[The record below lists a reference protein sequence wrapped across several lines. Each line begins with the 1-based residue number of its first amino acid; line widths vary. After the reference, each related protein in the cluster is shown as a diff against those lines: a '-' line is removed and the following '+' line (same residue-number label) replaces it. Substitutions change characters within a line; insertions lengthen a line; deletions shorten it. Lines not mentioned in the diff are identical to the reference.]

1 MISKKKFG
9 TTVTAFGVAAG
20 MLLSSAAPAHAEET
34 AKTVQETQKEQAD
47 APSTQSETENE
58 NAEKTIALAE
68 ETEKPGE
75 ETAASSDETAA
86 STEDPETPDP
96 AEDPTPSET
105 PEDPTP
111 SETPEPTPSETPT
124 PTPSETPEPSVT
136 PEPSE
141 TPTPTPSETPAPTET
156 PVPTE
161 TPTPTPTE
169 TPKSDETQADDW
181 IQTIDYGKY
190 ISAMKKDLRAGF
202 AQIDKTYAYAKVDTK
217 LNVRESGS
225 TSARI
230 VGTLPAKAL
239 CFVIADADQEWV
251 YIESGDVRGFVRT
264 DYLQQGKESL
274 EYVTSTGED
283 QMKLADQ
290 IIDPSENE
298 AFNYKKETVYEVKTS
313 TGNGIITFAKQFVGR
328 PYVWGGNSLTDGI
341 DCSHFVWQILTRC
354 GAYDGEYTTSDGWRS
369 LGTEVTSLD
378 EARTGDVIC
387 YNGHVALYDG
397 EGKIVE
403 ALNENAGITCN
414 RPVDCDTILTI
425 RRFAADDEIGG
436 TNAEKIWNYFLMHGF
451 TKEGAAGIMGNIA
464 NEASTDLN
472 PTLIEY
478 GSTSR
483 TSLSGEQYTNQ
494 FVGRPYVWGGNSL
507 TDGIDCSHF
516 VWQIL
521 TRCGAYDGEYT
532 TSDGWRSLG
541 TEVTSLDEA
550 RTGDVICYNGHVALY
565 DGEGK
570 IVEALN
576 ENAGITCNRPVDC
589 DTILTIRRFA
599 ADDEIGGTNAEKIW
613 NYFLM
618 HGFTKEG
625 AAGIMGNIAN
635 EASTDLNPTLIEYG
649 STSRTS
655 LSGEQYTNLVDAGI
669 ISRDEVIRSARFGL
683 YSGGRYG
690 YGLCGFTDPTIK
702 EYLCRYTIDLGKSL
716 GSLSGQL
723 DSLLAYL
730 NDYNP
735 NLLDRL
741 KNAEDVDT
749 AATSFMREYE
759 KCANQG
765 TQQKLRTTA
774 AEQIYNV
781 MESYDSPVDV
791 E

>member
-1 MISKKKFG
+1 MISFLVYLQKKRPDFTGTIRFCDFIRTASKAENGRQKSTNSREESKTYMISKKKFG

-20 MLLSSAAPAHAEET
+20 MLLGSAAPAHAEET
-34 AKTVQETQKEQAD
+34 AKTVQETQKDQAD
-47 APSTQSETENE
+47 APAMQSETENGNTE
-58 NAEKTIALAE
+58 EAVVTAVETQETETPAE
-68 ETEKPGE
+68 EP
-75 ETAASSDETAA
+75 SVPSQDENAA
-86 STEDPETPDP
+86 STEEPEVPETPEP
-96 AEDPTPSET
+96 TEDPTPTET
-105 PEDPTP
+105 PEDPNPGEMPEPSP
-111 SETPEPTPSETPT
+111 SETPEPTPG
-124 PTPSETPEPSVT
+124 ETPEPSVT
-136 PEPSE
+136 PSPSE
-141 TPTPTPSETPAPTET
+141 TPTPAPSETPEPTET

-161 TPTPTPTE
+161 TPAPAPTE
-169 TPKSDETQADDW
+169 TPKNDETQADDW

-190 ISAMKKDLRAGF
+190 ISSMKKDLRAGF
-202 AQIDKTYAYAKVDTK
+202 AQVDKAYAYAKVDTR

-264 DYLQQGKESL
+264 DYLQQGKEAL
-274 EYVTSTGED
+274 EYVTGTGED

-290 IIDPSENE
+290 VIDPSENE
-298 AFNYKKETVYEVKTS
+298 AFPYKKETVYEVKTS

-354 GAYDGEYTTSDGWRS
+354 GAYDGEYTTSGGWRS
-369 LGTEVTSLD
+369 LGTEVASLD
-378 EARTGDVIC
+378 EARAGDVIC

-403 ALNENAGITCN
+403 ALNENAGITCD

-425 RRFAADDEIGG
+425 RRFAADDEIGE

-472 PTLIEY
+472 PTL
-478 GSTSR
+478 
-483 TSLSGEQYTNQ
+483 L
-494 FVGRPYVWGGNSL
+494 
-507 TDGIDCSHF
+507 
-516 VWQIL
+516 
-521 TRCGAYDGEYT
+521 
-532 TSDGWRSLG
+532 
-541 TEVTSLDEA
+541 
-550 RTGDVICYNGHVALY
+550 
-565 DGEGK
+565 
-570 IVEALN
+570 
-576 ENAGITCNRPVDC
+576 
-589 DTILTIRRFA
+589 
-599 ADDEIGGTNAEKIW
+599 
-613 NYFLM
+613 
-618 HGFTKEG
+618 
-625 AAGIMGNIAN
+625 
-635 EASTDLNPTLIEYG
+635 EYG

-669 ISRDEVIRSARFGL
+669 ISRDEVIRSSRFGL

-723 DSLLAYL
+723 DSLMAYL
-730 NDYNP
+730 SDYNP

-749 AATSFMREYE
+749 AATAFMREYE
-759 KCANQG
+759 KCANQS

>member
-1 MISKKKFG
+1 MISFLVYLQKKRPDFTGTIHFRDFIRTASKAENGRQKSTNSREESKTYMISKKKFG

-20 MLLSSAAPAHAEET
+20 MLLGSAAPAHAEET
-34 AKTVQETQKEQAD
+34 AKTVQETQKDQAD
-47 APSTQSETENE
+47 APAMQSETENGNTE
-58 NAEKTIALAE
+58 EAVVPAVETQETETPAE
-68 ETEKPGE
+68 EP
-75 ETAASSDETAA
+75 SVPSQDENAA
-86 STEDPETPDP
+86 STEEPEVPETPEP
-96 AEDPTPSET
+96 TEDPNPTET
-105 PEDPTP
+105 PEDPNPGEMPEPSP
-111 SETPEPTPSETPT
+111 SETPEPTPG
-124 PTPSETPEPSVT
+124 ETPEPSVT
-136 PEPSE
+136 PSPSE
-141 TPTPTPSETPAPTET
+141 TPTPAPSETPEPTET

-161 TPTPTPTE
+161 TPAPAPTE
-169 TPKSDETQADDW
+169 TPKNDETQADDW

-190 ISAMKKDLRAGF
+190 ISSMKKDLRAGF
-202 AQIDKTYAYAKVDTK
+202 AQVDKAYAYAKVDTR

-264 DYLQQGKESL
+264 DYLQQGKEAL
-274 EYVTSTGED
+274 EYVTGTGED

-290 IIDPSENE
+290 VIDPSENE
-298 AFNYKKETVYEVKTS
+298 AFPYKKETVYEVKTS

-354 GAYDGEYTTSDGWRS
+354 GAYDGEYTTSGGWRS
-369 LGTEVTSLD
+369 LGTEVASLD
-378 EARTGDVIC
+378 EARAGDVIC

-403 ALNENAGITCN
+403 ALNENAGITCD

-425 RRFAADDEIGG
+425 RRFAADDEIGE

-472 PTLIEY
+472 PTL
-478 GSTSR
+478 
-483 TSLSGEQYTNQ
+483 L
-494 FVGRPYVWGGNSL
+494 
-507 TDGIDCSHF
+507 
-516 VWQIL
+516 
-521 TRCGAYDGEYT
+521 
-532 TSDGWRSLG
+532 
-541 TEVTSLDEA
+541 
-550 RTGDVICYNGHVALY
+550 
-565 DGEGK
+565 
-570 IVEALN
+570 
-576 ENAGITCNRPVDC
+576 
-589 DTILTIRRFA
+589 
-599 ADDEIGGTNAEKIW
+599 
-613 NYFLM
+613 
-618 HGFTKEG
+618 
-625 AAGIMGNIAN
+625 
-635 EASTDLNPTLIEYG
+635 EYG

-669 ISRDEVIRSARFGL
+669 ISRDEVIRSSRFGL

-723 DSLLAYL
+723 DSLMAYL
-730 NDYNP
+730 SDYNP

-749 AATSFMREYE
+749 AATAFMREYE
-759 KCANQG
+759 KCANQS

-781 MESYDSPVDV
+781 MESYDSPVDI

>member
-1 MISKKKFG
+1 MKTNDIIFGLSSKKEARLYRNDTFCDFIRTASKAENGRQKSTNSREESKTYMISKKKFG

-20 MLLSSAAPAHAEET
+20 MLLGSAAPAHAEET
-34 AKTVQETQKEQAD
+34 AKTVQETQKDQAD
-47 APSTQSETENE
+47 APATQSETENGNTE
-58 NAEKTIALAE
+58 EAVVTAVETQETETPAE
-68 ETEKPGE
+68 EP
-75 ETAASSDETAA
+75 SVPSQDENAA
-86 STEDPETPDP
+86 STEEPEVPETPEP
-96 AEDPTPSET
+96 TEDPNPTET
-105 PEDPTP
+105 PEDPNPGEMPEPSP
-111 SETPEPTPSETPT
+111 SETPEPTPGETL
-124 PTPSETPEPSVT
+124 EPSVT
-136 PEPSE
+136 PSPSE
-141 TPTPTPSETPAPTET
+141 TPTPAPSETPEPTET

-161 TPTPTPTE
+161 TPAPAPTE
-169 TPKSDETQADDW
+169 TPKNDETQADDW

-190 ISAMKKDLRAGF
+190 ISSTKKDLRAGF
-202 AQIDKTYAYAKVDTK
+202 AQVDKAYAYAKVDTR

-251 YIESGDVRGFVRT
+251 YIESGDVRGFVCT
-264 DYLQQGKESL
+264 DYLQQGKEAL
-274 EYVTSTGED
+274 EYVTGTGED

-290 IIDPSENE
+290 VIDPSENE
-298 AFNYKKETVYEVKTS
+298 AFPYKKETVYEVKTS

-354 GAYDGEYTTSDGWRS
+354 GAYDGEYTTSGGWRS
-369 LGTEVTSLD
+369 LGTEVASLD
-378 EARTGDVIC
+378 EARAGDVIC

-403 ALNENAGITCN
+403 ALNENAGITCD

-472 PTLIEY
+472 PTL
-478 GSTSR
+478 
-483 TSLSGEQYTNQ
+483 L
-494 FVGRPYVWGGNSL
+494 
-507 TDGIDCSHF
+507 
-516 VWQIL
+516 
-521 TRCGAYDGEYT
+521 
-532 TSDGWRSLG
+532 
-541 TEVTSLDEA
+541 
-550 RTGDVICYNGHVALY
+550 
-565 DGEGK
+565 
-570 IVEALN
+570 
-576 ENAGITCNRPVDC
+576 
-589 DTILTIRRFA
+589 
-599 ADDEIGGTNAEKIW
+599 
-613 NYFLM
+613 
-618 HGFTKEG
+618 
-625 AAGIMGNIAN
+625 
-635 EASTDLNPTLIEYG
+635 EYG

-669 ISRDEVIRSARFGL
+669 ISRDEVIRSSRFGL

-723 DSLLAYL
+723 DSLMAYL
-730 NDYNP
+730 SDYNP

-749 AATSFMREYE
+749 AATAFMREYE
-759 KCANQG
+759 KCANQS

>member
-1 MISKKKFG
+1 MISFLVYLQKKRPDFTGTIRFCDFIRTASKAENGRQKSTNSREESKTYMISKKKFG

-20 MLLSSAAPAHAEET
+20 MLLGSAAPAHAEET
-34 AKTVQETQKEQAD
+34 AKTVQETQKDQAD
-47 APSTQSETENE
+47 APATQSETENGNTE
-58 NAEKTIALAE
+58 EAVVPAVETQETETPAE
-68 ETEKPGE
+68 EP
-75 ETAASSDETAA
+75 SVPSQDENAA
-86 STEDPETPDP
+86 STEEPEVPETPEP
-96 AEDPTPSET
+96 AEDPTPTET
-105 PEDPTP
+105 PEDPNPGETPEPSP
-111 SETPEPTPSETPT
+111 SETPEPTP
-124 PTPSETPEPSVT
+124 EPSVT
-136 PEPSE
+136 PSPSE
-141 TPTPTPSETPAPTET
+141 TPTPAPSETPEPTET

-161 TPTPTPTE
+161 TPAPAPTE
-169 TPKSDETQADDW
+169 TPKNDETQADDW

-190 ISAMKKDLRAGF
+190 ISSMKKDLRAGF
-202 AQIDKTYAYAKVDTK
+202 AQVDKAYAYAKVDTR

-264 DYLQQGKESL
+264 DYLQQGKEAL
-274 EYVTSTGED
+274 EYVTGTGED

-290 IIDPSENE
+290 VIDPSENE
-298 AFNYKKETVYEVKTS
+298 AFPYKKETVYEVKTS

-354 GAYDGEYTTSDGWRS
+354 GAYDGEYTTSGGWCS
-369 LGTEVTSLD
+369 LGTEVASLD
-378 EARTGDVIC
+378 EARAGDVIC

-403 ALNENAGITCN
+403 ALNENAGITCD

-472 PTLIEY
+472 PTL
-478 GSTSR
+478 
-483 TSLSGEQYTNQ
+483 L
-494 FVGRPYVWGGNSL
+494 
-507 TDGIDCSHF
+507 
-516 VWQIL
+516 
-521 TRCGAYDGEYT
+521 
-532 TSDGWRSLG
+532 
-541 TEVTSLDEA
+541 
-550 RTGDVICYNGHVALY
+550 
-565 DGEGK
+565 
-570 IVEALN
+570 
-576 ENAGITCNRPVDC
+576 
-589 DTILTIRRFA
+589 
-599 ADDEIGGTNAEKIW
+599 
-613 NYFLM
+613 
-618 HGFTKEG
+618 
-625 AAGIMGNIAN
+625 
-635 EASTDLNPTLIEYG
+635 EYG

-669 ISRDEVIRSARFGL
+669 ISRDEVIRSSRFGL

-723 DSLLAYL
+723 DSLMAYL
-730 NDYNP
+730 SDYNP

-749 AATSFMREYE
+749 AATAFMREYE
-759 KCANQG
+759 KCANQS

-781 MESYDSPVDV
+781 MELYDSPVDV

>member
-1 MISKKKFG
+1 MISFLVYLQKKRPDFTGTIHFRDFIRTASKAENGRQKSTNSREESKTYMISKKKFG

-20 MLLSSAAPAHAEET
+20 MLLGSAAPAHAEET
-34 AKTVQETQKEQAD
+34 AKTVQETQKDQAD
-47 APSTQSETENE
+47 APATQSETENGNTE
-58 NAEKTIALAE
+58 EAVVPAVETQETETPAE
-68 ETEKPGE
+68 EP
-75 ETAASSDETAA
+75 SVPSQDENAA
-86 STEDPETPDP
+86 STEEPKVPETPEP
-96 AEDPTPSET
+96 TEDPTPTET
-105 PEDPTP
+105 PEDPNPGEMPEPSP
-111 SETPEPTPSETPT
+111 SEPPEPTPG
-124 PTPSETPEPSVT
+124 ETPEPSVT
-136 PEPSE
+136 PSPSE
-141 TPTPTPSETPAPTET
+141 TPTPAPSETPEPTET

-161 TPTPTPTE
+161 TPAPAPTE
-169 TPKSDETQADDW
+169 TPKNDETQADDW

-190 ISAMKKDLRAGF
+190 ISSMKKDLRAGF
-202 AQIDKTYAYAKVDTK
+202 AQVDKAYAYAKVDTR

-264 DYLQQGKESL
+264 DYLQQGKEAL
-274 EYVTSTGED
+274 EYVTGTGED

-290 IIDPSENE
+290 VIDPSENE
-298 AFNYKKETVYEVKTS
+298 AFPYKKETVYEVKTS

-354 GAYDGEYTTSDGWRS
+354 GAYDGEYTTSGGWRS
-369 LGTEVTSLD
+369 LGTEVASLD
-378 EARTGDVIC
+378 EARAGDVIC

-403 ALNENAGITCN
+403 ALNENAGITCD

-425 RRFAADDEIGG
+425 RRFAADDEIGE

-472 PTLIEY
+472 PTL
-478 GSTSR
+478 
-483 TSLSGEQYTNQ
+483 L
-494 FVGRPYVWGGNSL
+494 
-507 TDGIDCSHF
+507 
-516 VWQIL
+516 
-521 TRCGAYDGEYT
+521 
-532 TSDGWRSLG
+532 
-541 TEVTSLDEA
+541 
-550 RTGDVICYNGHVALY
+550 
-565 DGEGK
+565 
-570 IVEALN
+570 
-576 ENAGITCNRPVDC
+576 
-589 DTILTIRRFA
+589 
-599 ADDEIGGTNAEKIW
+599 
-613 NYFLM
+613 
-618 HGFTKEG
+618 
-625 AAGIMGNIAN
+625 
-635 EASTDLNPTLIEYG
+635 EYG

-669 ISRDEVIRSARFGL
+669 ISRDEVIRSSRFGL

-723 DSLLAYL
+723 DSLMAYL
-730 NDYNP
+730 SDYNP

-749 AATSFMREYE
+749 AATAFMREYE
-759 KCANQG
+759 KCANQS

>member
-1 MISKKKFG
+1 MISFLVYLQKKRPDFTGTIHFCDFIRTASKAENGRQKSTNSREESKTYMISKKKFG

-20 MLLSSAAPAHAEET
+20 MLLGSAAPAHAEET
-34 AKTVQETQKEQAD
+34 AKTVQETQKDQAA
-47 APSTQSETENE
+47 APATQSETENGNTE
-58 NAEKTIALAE
+58 EAVVTAVETQETETPAE
-68 ETEKPGE
+68 EP
-75 ETAASSDETAA
+75 SVPSQDENAA
-86 STEDPETPDP
+86 STEEPEVPETPEP
-96 AEDPTPSET
+96 TEDPTPTEP
-105 PEDPTP
+105 PEDPNPGEMPEPSP
-111 SETPEPTPSETPT
+111 SETPEPTPG
-124 PTPSETPEPSVT
+124 ETPEPSVT
-136 PEPSE
+136 PSPSE
-141 TPTPTPSETPAPTET
+141 TPTPAPSETPEPTET

-161 TPTPTPTE
+161 TPAPAPTE
-169 TPKSDETQADDW
+169 TPKNDETQADDW

-190 ISAMKKDLRAGF
+190 ISSMKKDLRAGF
-202 AQIDKTYAYAKVDTK
+202 AQVDKAYAYAKVDTR

-264 DYLQQGKESL
+264 DYLQQGKEAL
-274 EYVTSTGED
+274 EYVTGTGED

-290 IIDPSENE
+290 VIDPSENE
-298 AFNYKKETVYEVKTS
+298 AFPYKKETVYEVKTS

-354 GAYDGEYTTSDGWRS
+354 GAYDGEYTTSGGWRS
-369 LGTEVTSLD
+369 LGTEVASLD
-378 EARTGDVIC
+378 EARAGDVIC

-403 ALNENAGITCN
+403 ALNENAGITCD

-472 PTLIEY
+472 PTL
-478 GSTSR
+478 
-483 TSLSGEQYTNQ
+483 L
-494 FVGRPYVWGGNSL
+494 
-507 TDGIDCSHF
+507 
-516 VWQIL
+516 
-521 TRCGAYDGEYT
+521 
-532 TSDGWRSLG
+532 
-541 TEVTSLDEA
+541 
-550 RTGDVICYNGHVALY
+550 
-565 DGEGK
+565 
-570 IVEALN
+570 
-576 ENAGITCNRPVDC
+576 
-589 DTILTIRRFA
+589 
-599 ADDEIGGTNAEKIW
+599 
-613 NYFLM
+613 
-618 HGFTKEG
+618 
-625 AAGIMGNIAN
+625 
-635 EASTDLNPTLIEYG
+635 EYG

-669 ISRDEVIRSARFGL
+669 ISRDEVIRSSRFGL

-723 DSLLAYL
+723 DSLMAYL
-730 NDYNP
+730 SDYNP

-749 AATSFMREYE
+749 AATAFMREYE
-759 KCANQG
+759 KCANQS

>member
-1 MISKKKFG
+1 MISFLVYLQKKRPDFTGTIHFCDFIRTASKAENGRQKTTNSREESKTYMISKKKFG

-20 MLLSSAAPAHAEET
+20 MLLGSAAPAHAEET
-34 AKTVQETQKEQAD
+34 AKTVQETQKDQAD
-47 APSTQSETENE
+47 APATQSETENGNTE
-58 NAEKTIALAE
+58 EAVVPAVETQETETPAE
-68 ETEKPGE
+68 EP
-75 ETAASSDETAA
+75 SVPSQDENAA
-86 STEDPETPDP
+86 STEEPEVPETPEP
-96 AEDPTPSET
+96 TEDPTPTET
-105 PEDPTP
+105 PEDPNPGEMPEPSP
-111 SETPEPTPSETPT
+111 SETPEPTPG
-124 PTPSETPEPSVT
+124 ETPEPSVT
-136 PEPSE
+136 PSPSE
-141 TPTPTPSETPAPTET
+141 TPTPAPSETPEPTET

-161 TPTPTPTE
+161 TPAPAPTE
-169 TPKSDETQADDW
+169 TPKNDETQADDW

-190 ISAMKKDLRAGF
+190 ISSMKKDLRAGF
-202 AQIDKTYAYAKVDTK
+202 AQVDKAYAYAKVDTR

-264 DYLQQGKESL
+264 DYLQQGKEAL
-274 EYVTSTGED
+274 EYVTGTGED

-290 IIDPSENE
+290 VIDPSENE
-298 AFNYKKETVYEVKTS
+298 AFPYKKETVYEVKTS

-354 GAYDGEYTTSDGWRS
+354 GAYDGEYTTSGGWRS
-369 LGTEVTSLD
+369 LGTEVASLD
-378 EARTGDVIC
+378 EARAGDVIC

-403 ALNENAGITCN
+403 ALNENAGITCD

-425 RRFAADDEIGG
+425 RRFAADDEIGE

-472 PTLIEY
+472 PTL
-478 GSTSR
+478 
-483 TSLSGEQYTNQ
+483 L
-494 FVGRPYVWGGNSL
+494 
-507 TDGIDCSHF
+507 
-516 VWQIL
+516 
-521 TRCGAYDGEYT
+521 
-532 TSDGWRSLG
+532 
-541 TEVTSLDEA
+541 
-550 RTGDVICYNGHVALY
+550 
-565 DGEGK
+565 
-570 IVEALN
+570 
-576 ENAGITCNRPVDC
+576 
-589 DTILTIRRFA
+589 
-599 ADDEIGGTNAEKIW
+599 
-613 NYFLM
+613 
-618 HGFTKEG
+618 
-625 AAGIMGNIAN
+625 
-635 EASTDLNPTLIEYG
+635 EYG

-669 ISRDEVIRSARFGL
+669 ISRDEVIRSSRFGL

-723 DSLLAYL
+723 DSLMAYL
-730 NDYNP
+730 SDYNP

-749 AATSFMREYE
+749 AATAFMREYE
-759 KCANQG
+759 KCANQS

>member
-1 MISKKKFG
+1 MISFLVYLQKKRPDFTGTIHFCDFIRTASKAENGRQKSTNSREESKTYMISKKKFG

-20 MLLSSAAPAHAEET
+20 MLLGSAAPAHAEET
-34 AKTVQETQKEQAD
+34 AKTVQETQKDQAA
-47 APSTQSETENE
+47 APATQSETENGNTE
-58 NAEKTIALAE
+58 EAVVPAVETQETETPAE
-68 ETEKPGE
+68 EP
-75 ETAASSDETAA
+75 SVPSQDENAA
-86 STEDPETPDP
+86 STEEPKVPETPEP
-96 AEDPTPSET
+96 TEDPTPTET
-105 PEDPTP
+105 PEDPNPGEMPEPSP
-111 SETPEPTPSETPT
+111 SETPEPTPG
-124 PTPSETPEPSVT
+124 ETPEPSVT
-136 PEPSE
+136 PSPSE
-141 TPTPTPSETPAPTET
+141 TPTPAPSEIPEPTET

-161 TPTPTPTE
+161 TPAPAPTE
-169 TPKSDETQADDW
+169 TPKNDETQADDW

-190 ISAMKKDLRAGF
+190 ISSMKKDLRAGF
-202 AQIDKTYAYAKVDTK
+202 AQVDKAYAYAKVDTR

-264 DYLQQGKESL
+264 DYLQQGQEAL
-274 EYVTSTGED
+274 EYVTGTGED

-290 IIDPSENE
+290 VIDPSENE
-298 AFNYKKETVYEVKTS
+298 AFPYKKETVYEVKTS

-354 GAYDGEYTTSDGWRS
+354 GAYDGEYTTSGGWRS
-369 LGTEVTSLD
+369 LGTEVASLD
-378 EARTGDVIC
+378 EARAGDVIC

-403 ALNENAGITCN
+403 ALNENAGITCD

-472 PTLIEY
+472 PTL
-478 GSTSR
+478 
-483 TSLSGEQYTNQ
+483 L
-494 FVGRPYVWGGNSL
+494 
-507 TDGIDCSHF
+507 
-516 VWQIL
+516 
-521 TRCGAYDGEYT
+521 
-532 TSDGWRSLG
+532 
-541 TEVTSLDEA
+541 
-550 RTGDVICYNGHVALY
+550 
-565 DGEGK
+565 
-570 IVEALN
+570 
-576 ENAGITCNRPVDC
+576 
-589 DTILTIRRFA
+589 
-599 ADDEIGGTNAEKIW
+599 
-613 NYFLM
+613 
-618 HGFTKEG
+618 
-625 AAGIMGNIAN
+625 
-635 EASTDLNPTLIEYG
+635 EYG

-669 ISRDEVIRSARFGL
+669 ISRDEVIRSSRFGL

-723 DSLLAYL
+723 DSLMAYL
-730 NDYNP
+730 SDYNP

-749 AATSFMREYE
+749 AATAFMREYE
-759 KCANQG
+759 KCANQS

-781 MESYDSPVDV
+781 MELYDSPVDV

>member
-1 MISKKKFG
+1 MISFLVYLQKKRPDFTGTIHFCDFIRTASKAENGRQKSTNSREESKTYMISKKKFG

-20 MLLSSAAPAHAEET
+20 MLLGSAAPAHAEET
-34 AKTVQETQKEQAD
+34 AKTVQETQKDQAD
-47 APSTQSETENE
+47 APATQSETENGNTE
-58 NAEKTIALAE
+58 EVVVPAVETQETETPAE
-68 ETEKPGE
+68 EP
-75 ETAASSDETAA
+75 SVPSQDENAA
-86 STEDPETPDP
+86 STEEPEVPETPEP
-96 AEDPTPSET
+96 TEDPTPTET
-105 PEDPTP
+105 PEDPNPGEMPEPSP
-111 SETPEPTPSETPT
+111 SETPEPTPG
-124 PTPSETPEPSVT
+124 ETPEPSVT
-136 PEPSE
+136 PSPSE
-141 TPTPTPSETPAPTET
+141 TPTPAPSETPEPTET

-161 TPTPTPTE
+161 TPAPAPIE
-169 TPKSDETQADDW
+169 TPKNDETQADDW

-190 ISAMKKDLRAGF
+190 ISSMKKDLRAGF
-202 AQIDKTYAYAKVDTK
+202 AQVDKAYAYAKVDTR

-264 DYLQQGKESL
+264 DYLQQGKEAL
-274 EYVTSTGED
+274 EYVTGTGED

-290 IIDPSENE
+290 VIDPSENE
-298 AFNYKKETVYEVKTS
+298 AFPYKKETVYEVKTS

-354 GAYDGEYTTSDGWRS
+354 GAYDGEYTTSGGWRS
-369 LGTEVTSLD
+369 LGTEVASLD
-378 EARTGDVIC
+378 AARAGDVIC

-403 ALNENAGITCN
+403 ALNENAGITCD

-472 PTLIEY
+472 PTL
-478 GSTSR
+478 
-483 TSLSGEQYTNQ
+483 L
-494 FVGRPYVWGGNSL
+494 
-507 TDGIDCSHF
+507 
-516 VWQIL
+516 
-521 TRCGAYDGEYT
+521 
-532 TSDGWRSLG
+532 
-541 TEVTSLDEA
+541 
-550 RTGDVICYNGHVALY
+550 
-565 DGEGK
+565 
-570 IVEALN
+570 
-576 ENAGITCNRPVDC
+576 
-589 DTILTIRRFA
+589 
-599 ADDEIGGTNAEKIW
+599 
-613 NYFLM
+613 
-618 HGFTKEG
+618 
-625 AAGIMGNIAN
+625 
-635 EASTDLNPTLIEYG
+635 EYG

-669 ISRDEVIRSARFGL
+669 ISRDEVIRSSRFGL

-723 DSLLAYL
+723 DSLMAYL
-730 NDYNP
+730 SDYNP

-749 AATSFMREYE
+749 AATAFMREYE
-759 KCANQG
+759 KCANQS

>member
-9 TTVTAFGVAAG
+9 TTVTVFGVAAG
-20 MLLSSAAPAHAEET
+20 MLLGSAAPAHAEET
-34 AKTVQETQKEQAD
+34 AKTVQETQKDQAD
-47 APSTQSETENE
+47 APATQSEAENGNTEE
-58 NAEKTIALAE
+58 AVVPAVEEQETETPAE
-68 ETEKPGE
+68 EP
-75 ETAASSDETAA
+75 SVPSQDENAA
-86 STEDPETPDP
+86 STEEPEVPETPEP
-96 AEDPTPSET
+96 TEDPTPTET
-105 PEDPTP
+105 PEDPNPGEMPEPSP
-111 SETPEPTPSETPT
+111 SETPEPTPG
-124 PTPSETPEPSVT
+124 ETPEPSVT
-136 PEPSE
+136 PSPSE
-141 TPTPTPSETPAPTET
+141 TPTPAPSETPEPTET

-161 TPTPTPTE
+161 TPAPAPTE
-169 TPKSDETQADDW
+169 TPKNDETQADDW

-190 ISAMKKDLRAGF
+190 ISSMKKDLRAGF
-202 AQIDKTYAYAKVDTK
+202 AQVDKAYAYAKVDTR

-264 DYLQQGKESL
+264 DYLQQGKEAL
-274 EYVTSTGED
+274 EYVTGTGED

-290 IIDPSENE
+290 VIDPSENE
-298 AFNYKKETVYEVKTS
+298 AFPYKKETVYEVKTS

-341 DCSHFVWQILTRC
+341 DCSHFAWQILTRC
-354 GAYDGEYTTSDGWRS
+354 GAYDGEYTTSGGWRS
-369 LGTEVTSLD
+369 LGTEVASLD
-378 EARTGDVIC
+378 EARAGDVIC

-403 ALNENAGITCN
+403 ALNENAGITCD

-472 PTLIEY
+472 PTL
-478 GSTSR
+478 
-483 TSLSGEQYTNQ
+483 L
-494 FVGRPYVWGGNSL
+494 
-507 TDGIDCSHF
+507 
-516 VWQIL
+516 
-521 TRCGAYDGEYT
+521 
-532 TSDGWRSLG
+532 
-541 TEVTSLDEA
+541 
-550 RTGDVICYNGHVALY
+550 
-565 DGEGK
+565 
-570 IVEALN
+570 
-576 ENAGITCNRPVDC
+576 
-589 DTILTIRRFA
+589 
-599 ADDEIGGTNAEKIW
+599 
-613 NYFLM
+613 
-618 HGFTKEG
+618 
-625 AAGIMGNIAN
+625 
-635 EASTDLNPTLIEYG
+635 EYG

-669 ISRDEVIRSARFGL
+669 ISRDEVIRSSRFGL

-723 DSLLAYL
+723 DSLMAYL
-730 NDYNP
+730 SDYNP

-749 AATSFMREYE
+749 AATAFMREYE
-759 KCANQG
+759 KCANQS

>member
-20 MLLSSAAPAHAEET
+20 MLLGSATPAHAEET

-58 NAEKTIALAE
+58 NAEKMIAPAE

-264 DYLQQGKESL
+264 DYLQQGKEAL

-298 AFNYKKETVYEVKTS
+298 AFNYKKETVYEVKTT

-403 ALNENAGITCN
+403 ALNENAGIICN
-414 RPVDCDTILTI
+414 RPVDCNTILTI
-425 RRFAADDEIGG
+425 RRFAADDEI
-436 TNAEKIWNYFLMHGF
+436 
-451 TKEGAAGIMGNIA
+451 
-464 NEASTDLN
+464 
-472 PTLIEY
+472 
-478 GSTSR
+478 
-483 TSLSGEQYTNQ
+483 
-494 FVGRPYVWGGNSL
+494 
-507 TDGIDCSHF
+507 
-516 VWQIL
+516 
-521 TRCGAYDGEYT
+521 
-532 TSDGWRSLG
+532 
-541 TEVTSLDEA
+541 
-550 RTGDVICYNGHVALY
+550 
-565 DGEGK
+565 
-570 IVEALN
+570 
-576 ENAGITCNRPVDC
+576 
-589 DTILTIRRFA
+589 
-599 ADDEIGGTNAEKIW
+599 
-613 NYFLM
+613 
-618 HGFTKEG
+618 
-625 AAGIMGNIAN
+625 
-635 EASTDLNPTLIEYG
+635 
-649 STSRTS
+649 
-655 LSGEQYTNLVDAGI
+655 
-669 ISRDEVIRSARFGL
+669 
-683 YSGGRYG
+683 GGRYG

>member
-1 MISKKKFG
+1 MISFLVYLQKKRPDFTGTIHFRDFIRTASKAENGRQKSTNSREESKTYMISKKKFG
-9 TTVTAFGVAAG
+9 TTVTVFGVAAG
-20 MLLSSAAPAHAEET
+20 MLLGSAAPAHAEET
-34 AKTVQETQKEQAD
+34 AKTVQETQKDQAD
-47 APSTQSETENE
+47 APATQSEAENGNTEE
-58 NAEKTIALAE
+58 AVVPAVETQETETPAE
-68 ETEKPGE
+68 EP
-75 ETAASSDETAA
+75 SVPSQDENAA
-86 STEDPETPDP
+86 STEEPEVPETPEP
-96 AEDPTPSET
+96 TEDPTPTET
-105 PEDPTP
+105 PEDPNPGEMPEPSP
-111 SETPEPTPSETPT
+111 SETPEPTPG
-124 PTPSETPEPSVT
+124 ETPEPSVT
-136 PEPSE
+136 PSPSE
-141 TPTPTPSETPAPTET
+141 TPTPAPSETPEPTET

-161 TPTPTPTE
+161 TPAPAPTE
-169 TPKSDETQADDW
+169 TPKNDETQADDW

-190 ISAMKKDLRAGF
+190 ISSMKKDLRAGF
-202 AQIDKTYAYAKVDTK
+202 AQVDKAYAYAKVDTR

-264 DYLQQGKESL
+264 DYLQQGKEAL
-274 EYVTSTGED
+274 EYVTGTGED

-290 IIDPSENE
+290 VIDPSENE
-298 AFNYKKETVYEVKTS
+298 AFPYKKETVYEVKTS

-341 DCSHFVWQILTRC
+341 DCSHFAWQILTRC
-354 GAYDGEYTTSDGWRS
+354 GAYDGEYTTSGGWRS
-369 LGTEVTSLD
+369 LGTEVASLD
-378 EARTGDVIC
+378 EARAGDVIC

-403 ALNENAGITCN
+403 ALNENAGITCD

-472 PTLIEY
+472 PTL
-478 GSTSR
+478 
-483 TSLSGEQYTNQ
+483 L
-494 FVGRPYVWGGNSL
+494 
-507 TDGIDCSHF
+507 
-516 VWQIL
+516 
-521 TRCGAYDGEYT
+521 
-532 TSDGWRSLG
+532 
-541 TEVTSLDEA
+541 
-550 RTGDVICYNGHVALY
+550 
-565 DGEGK
+565 
-570 IVEALN
+570 
-576 ENAGITCNRPVDC
+576 
-589 DTILTIRRFA
+589 
-599 ADDEIGGTNAEKIW
+599 
-613 NYFLM
+613 
-618 HGFTKEG
+618 
-625 AAGIMGNIAN
+625 
-635 EASTDLNPTLIEYG
+635 EYG

-669 ISRDEVIRSARFGL
+669 ISRDEVIRSSRFGL

-723 DSLLAYL
+723 DSLMAYL
-730 NDYNP
+730 SDYNP

-749 AATSFMREYE
+749 AATAFMREYE
-759 KCANQG
+759 KCANQS

>member
-264 DYLQQGKESL
+264 DYLQQGKEAL

-397 EGKIVE
+397 EGK
-403 ALNENAGITCN
+403 N
-414 RPVDCDTILTI
+414 R
-425 RRFAADDEIGG
+425 GG
-436 TNAEKIWNYFLMHGF
+436 TERKRRHHLQPPGRLRHD
-451 TKEGAAGIMGNIA
+451 
-464 NEASTDLN
+464 SDDPPLC
-472 PTLIEY
+472 
-478 GSTSR
+478 SR
-483 TSLSGEQYTNQ
+483 
-494 FVGRPYVWGGNSL
+494 
-507 TDGIDCSHF
+507 
-516 VWQIL
+516 
-521 TRCGAYDGEYT
+521 
-532 TSDGWRSLG
+532 
-541 TEVTSLDEA
+541 
-550 RTGDVICYNGHVALY
+550 
-565 DGEGK
+565 
-570 IVEALN
+570 
-576 ENAGITCNRPVDC
+576 
-589 DTILTIRRFA
+589 
-599 ADDEIGGTNAEKIW
+599 
-613 NYFLM
+613 
-618 HGFTKEG
+618 
-625 AAGIMGNIAN
+625 
-635 EASTDLNPTLIEYG
+635 
-649 STSRTS
+649 
-655 LSGEQYTNLVDAGI
+655 
-669 ISRDEVIRSARFGL
+669 
-683 YSGGRYG
+683 
-690 YGLCGFTDPTIK
+690 
-702 EYLCRYTIDLGKSL
+702 
-716 GSLSGQL
+716 
-723 DSLLAYL
+723 
-730 NDYNP
+730 
-735 NLLDRL
+735 
-741 KNAEDVDT
+741 
-749 AATSFMREYE
+749 
-759 KCANQG
+759 
-765 TQQKLRTTA
+765 
-774 AEQIYNV
+774 
-781 MESYDSPVDV
+781 
-791 E
+791 

>member
-1 MISKKKFG
+1 MISFLVYLQKKRPDFTGTIHFRDFIRTASKAENGRQKSTNSREESKTYMISKKKFG

-20 MLLSSAAPAHAEET
+20 MLLGSAAPAHAEET
-34 AKTVQETQKEQAD
+34 AKTVQETQKDQAD
-47 APSTQSETENE
+47 APATQSEAENGNTEE
-58 NAEKTIALAE
+58 AVVPAVETQETETPAE
-68 ETEKPGE
+68 EP
-75 ETAASSDETAA
+75 SVPSQDENAA
-86 STEDPETPDP
+86 STEEPKVPETPEP
-96 AEDPTPSET
+96 TEDPTPTET
-105 PEDPTP
+105 PEDPNPGEMPEPSP
-111 SETPEPTPSETPT
+111 SETPEPTPG
-124 PTPSETPEPSVT
+124 ETPEPSVT
-136 PEPSE
+136 PSPSE
-141 TPTPTPSETPAPTET
+141 TPTPAPSETPEPTET

-161 TPTPTPTE
+161 TPAPAPTE
-169 TPKSDETQADDW
+169 TPKNDETQADDW

-190 ISAMKKDLRAGF
+190 ISSMKKDLRAGF
-202 AQIDKTYAYAKVDTK
+202 AQVDKAYAYAKVDTR

-264 DYLQQGKESL
+264 DYLQQGKEAL
-274 EYVTSTGED
+274 EYVTGTGED

-290 IIDPSENE
+290 VIDPSENE
-298 AFNYKKETVYEVKTS
+298 AFPYKKETVYEVKTS

-354 GAYDGEYTTSDGWRS
+354 GAYDGEYTTSGGWRS
-369 LGTEVTSLD
+369 LGTEVASLD
-378 EARTGDVIC
+378 EARAGDVIC

-403 ALNENAGITCN
+403 ALNENAGITCD

-425 RRFAADDEIGG
+425 RRFAADDEIGE

-472 PTLIEY
+472 PTL
-478 GSTSR
+478 
-483 TSLSGEQYTNQ
+483 L
-494 FVGRPYVWGGNSL
+494 
-507 TDGIDCSHF
+507 
-516 VWQIL
+516 
-521 TRCGAYDGEYT
+521 
-532 TSDGWRSLG
+532 
-541 TEVTSLDEA
+541 
-550 RTGDVICYNGHVALY
+550 
-565 DGEGK
+565 
-570 IVEALN
+570 
-576 ENAGITCNRPVDC
+576 
-589 DTILTIRRFA
+589 
-599 ADDEIGGTNAEKIW
+599 
-613 NYFLM
+613 
-618 HGFTKEG
+618 
-625 AAGIMGNIAN
+625 
-635 EASTDLNPTLIEYG
+635 EYG

-669 ISRDEVIRSARFGL
+669 ISRDEVIRSSRFGL

-723 DSLLAYL
+723 DSLMAYL
-730 NDYNP
+730 SDYNP

-749 AATSFMREYE
+749 AATAFMREYE
-759 KCANQG
+759 KCANQS

>member
-9 TTVTAFGVAAG
+9 TTVTAFGVVAG

-58 NAEKTIALAE
+58 NAEKTIAPAE

-105 PEDPTP
+105 PEDPAP

-141 TPTPTPSETPAPTET
+141 TPMPTPSETPAPTET

-161 TPTPTPTE
+161 TPTPTPTPTE

-230 VGTLPAKAL
+230 IGTLPAKAL

-264 DYLQQGKESL
+264 DYLQQGKEAL

-464 NEASTDLN
+464 NEASTDLD
-472 PTLIEY
+472 PTL
-478 GSTSR
+478 
-483 TSLSGEQYTNQ
+483 L
-494 FVGRPYVWGGNSL
+494 
-507 TDGIDCSHF
+507 
-516 VWQIL
+516 
-521 TRCGAYDGEYT
+521 
-532 TSDGWRSLG
+532 
-541 TEVTSLDEA
+541 
-550 RTGDVICYNGHVALY
+550 
-565 DGEGK
+565 
-570 IVEALN
+570 
-576 ENAGITCNRPVDC
+576 
-589 DTILTIRRFA
+589 
-599 ADDEIGGTNAEKIW
+599 
-613 NYFLM
+613 
-618 HGFTKEG
+618 
-625 AAGIMGNIAN
+625 
-635 EASTDLNPTLIEYG
+635 EYG

>member
-20 MLLSSAAPAHAEET
+20 MLLGLAAPAHAEET
-34 AKTVQETQKEQAD
+34 AKTVQETQKDQAD
-47 APSTQSETENE
+47 APATQSETENGNTE
-58 NAEKTIALAE
+58 EAVVPAVETQETETPAE
-68 ETEKPGE
+68 EP
-75 ETAASSDETAA
+75 SVPSQDENAA
-86 STEDPETPDP
+86 STEEPEVPETPEP
-96 AEDPTPSET
+96 TEDPTPTET
-105 PEDPTP
+105 PEDPNPGEMPEPSP
-111 SETPEPTPSETPT
+111 SETPEPTPG
-124 PTPSETPEPSVT
+124 ETPEPSVT
-136 PEPSE
+136 PSQSE
-141 TPTPTPSETPAPTET
+141 TLTPAPSET

-161 TPTPTPTE
+161 TPAPAPTE
-169 TPKSDETQADDW
+169 TPKNDETQADDW

-190 ISAMKKDLRAGF
+190 ISSMKKDLRAGF
-202 AQIDKTYAYAKVDTK
+202 AQIDKAYAYAKVDTR

-264 DYLQQGKESL
+264 DYLQQGQEAL
-274 EYVTSTGED
+274 EYVTGTGED

-290 IIDPSENE
+290 VIDPSENE
-298 AFNYKKETVYEVKTS
+298 AFPYKKETVYEVKTS

-354 GAYDGEYTTSDGWRS
+354 GAYDGEYTTSGGWRS
-369 LGTEVTSLD
+369 LGTEVASLD
-378 EARTGDVIC
+378 EARAGDVIC

-403 ALNENAGITCN
+403 ALNENAGITCD

-472 PTLIEY
+472 PTL
-478 GSTSR
+478 
-483 TSLSGEQYTNQ
+483 L
-494 FVGRPYVWGGNSL
+494 
-507 TDGIDCSHF
+507 
-516 VWQIL
+516 
-521 TRCGAYDGEYT
+521 
-532 TSDGWRSLG
+532 
-541 TEVTSLDEA
+541 
-550 RTGDVICYNGHVALY
+550 
-565 DGEGK
+565 
-570 IVEALN
+570 
-576 ENAGITCNRPVDC
+576 
-589 DTILTIRRFA
+589 
-599 ADDEIGGTNAEKIW
+599 
-613 NYFLM
+613 
-618 HGFTKEG
+618 
-625 AAGIMGNIAN
+625 
-635 EASTDLNPTLIEYG
+635 EYG

-669 ISRDEVIRSARFGL
+669 ISRDEVIRSSRFGL

-723 DSLLAYL
+723 DSLMAYL
-730 NDYNP
+730 SDYNP

-741 KNAEDVDT
+741 KNAENVDT
-749 AATSFMREYE
+749 AATAFMREYE
-759 KCANQG
+759 KCANQS

>member
-9 TTVTAFGVAAG
+9 TTVTVFGVAAG
-20 MLLSSAAPAHAEET
+20 MLLGSAAPAHAEET
-34 AKTVQETQKEQAD
+34 AKTVQETQKDQAD
-47 APSTQSETENE
+47 APATQSEAENGNTEE
-58 NAEKTIALAE
+58 AVVPAVETQETETPAE
-68 ETEKPGE
+68 EP
-75 ETAASSDETAA
+75 SVPSQDENAA
-86 STEDPETPDP
+86 STEEPEVPETPEP
-96 AEDPTPSET
+96 TEDPTPTETPEDPNPGEMPEPSPSET
-105 PEDPTP
+105 PE
-111 SETPEPTPSETPT
+111 
-124 PTPSETPEPSVT
+124 
-136 PEPSE
+136 
-141 TPTPTPSETPAPTET
+141 PTET

-161 TPTPTPTE
+161 TPAPAPTE
-169 TPKSDETQADDW
+169 TPKNDETQADDW

-190 ISAMKKDLRAGF
+190 ISSMKKDLRAGF
-202 AQIDKTYAYAKVDTK
+202 AQVDKAYAYAKVDTR

-264 DYLQQGKESL
+264 DYLQQGKEAL
-274 EYVTSTGED
+274 EYVTGTGED

-290 IIDPSENE
+290 VIDPSENE
-298 AFNYKKETVYEVKTS
+298 AFPYKKETVYEVKTS

-341 DCSHFVWQILTRC
+341 DCSHFAWQILTRC
-354 GAYDGEYTTSDGWRS
+354 GAYDGEYTTSGGWRS
-369 LGTEVTSLD
+369 LGTEVASLD
-378 EARTGDVIC
+378 EARAGDVIC

-403 ALNENAGITCN
+403 ALNENAGITCD

-472 PTLIEY
+472 PTL
-478 GSTSR
+478 
-483 TSLSGEQYTNQ
+483 L
-494 FVGRPYVWGGNSL
+494 
-507 TDGIDCSHF
+507 
-516 VWQIL
+516 
-521 TRCGAYDGEYT
+521 
-532 TSDGWRSLG
+532 
-541 TEVTSLDEA
+541 
-550 RTGDVICYNGHVALY
+550 
-565 DGEGK
+565 
-570 IVEALN
+570 
-576 ENAGITCNRPVDC
+576 
-589 DTILTIRRFA
+589 
-599 ADDEIGGTNAEKIW
+599 
-613 NYFLM
+613 
-618 HGFTKEG
+618 
-625 AAGIMGNIAN
+625 
-635 EASTDLNPTLIEYG
+635 EYG

-669 ISRDEVIRSARFGL
+669 ISRDEVIRSSRFGL

-723 DSLLAYL
+723 DSLMAYL
-730 NDYNP
+730 SDYNP

-749 AATSFMREYE
+749 AATAFMREYE
-759 KCANQG
+759 KCANQS

>member
-1 MISKKKFG
+1 MISFLVYLQKKRPDFTGTIRFCDFIRTASKAENGRQKSTNSREESKTYMISKKKFG

-20 MLLSSAAPAHAEET
+20 MLLGSAAPAHAEET
-34 AKTVQETQKEQAD
+34 AKTVQETQKDQAD
-47 APSTQSETENE
+47 APAMQSETENGNTE
-58 NAEKTIALAE
+58 EAVVTAVETQETETPAE
-68 ETEKPGE
+68 EP
-75 ETAASSDETAA
+75 SVPSQDENAA
-86 STEDPETPDP
+86 STEEPEVPETPEP
-96 AEDPTPSET
+96 TEDPNPTET
-105 PEDPTP
+105 PEDPNPGEMPEPSP
-111 SETPEPTPSETPT
+111 SETPEPTPG
-124 PTPSETPEPSVT
+124 ETPEPSVT
-136 PEPSE
+136 PSPSE
-141 TPTPTPSETPAPTET
+141 TPTPAPSETPEPTET

-161 TPTPTPTE
+161 TPAPAPTE
-169 TPKSDETQADDW
+169 TPKNDETQADDW

-190 ISAMKKDLRAGF
+190 ISSMKKDLRAGF
-202 AQIDKTYAYAKVDTK
+202 AQVDKAYAYAKVDTR

-264 DYLQQGKESL
+264 DYLQQGKEAL
-274 EYVTSTGED
+274 EYVTGTGED

-290 IIDPSENE
+290 VIDPSENE
-298 AFNYKKETVYEVKTS
+298 AFPYKKETVYEVKTS

-354 GAYDGEYTTSDGWRS
+354 GAYDGEYTTSGGWRS
-369 LGTEVTSLD
+369 LGTEVASLD
-378 EARTGDVIC
+378 EARAGDVIC

-403 ALNENAGITCN
+403 ALNENAGITCD

-472 PTLIEY
+472 PTL
-478 GSTSR
+478 
-483 TSLSGEQYTNQ
+483 L
-494 FVGRPYVWGGNSL
+494 
-507 TDGIDCSHF
+507 
-516 VWQIL
+516 
-521 TRCGAYDGEYT
+521 
-532 TSDGWRSLG
+532 
-541 TEVTSLDEA
+541 
-550 RTGDVICYNGHVALY
+550 
-565 DGEGK
+565 
-570 IVEALN
+570 
-576 ENAGITCNRPVDC
+576 
-589 DTILTIRRFA
+589 
-599 ADDEIGGTNAEKIW
+599 
-613 NYFLM
+613 
-618 HGFTKEG
+618 
-625 AAGIMGNIAN
+625 
-635 EASTDLNPTLIEYG
+635 EYG

-669 ISRDEVIRSARFGL
+669 ISRDEVIRSSRFGL

-723 DSLLAYL
+723 DSLMAYL
-730 NDYNP
+730 SDYNP

-749 AATSFMREYE
+749 AATAFMREYE
-759 KCANQG
+759 KCANQS

>member
-1 MISKKKFG
+1 MISKKKIG
-9 TTVTAFGVAAG
+9 TTVAAFGVAAG
-20 MLLSSAAPAHAEET
+20 MMFGSAAPAHAEEAT
-34 AKTVQETQKEQAD
+34 KTVQETQKEQ
-47 APSTQSETENE
+47 
-58 NAEKTIALAE
+58 E
-68 ETEKPGE
+68 E
-75 ETAASSDETAA
+75 
-86 STEDPETPDP
+86 PETPDP
-96 AEDPTPSET
+96 APGESQEPAPDETSEPTVTPEPTET
-105 PEDPTP
+105 PDPTP
-111 SETPEPTPSETPT
+111 SETPEPTVTPSPNETPT
-124 PTPSETPEPSVT
+124 PTPSGTPA
-136 PEPSE
+136 PSE
-141 TPTPTPSETPAPTET
+141 PPVPTKTPAPSEPPVSTETPA
-156 PVPTE
+156 
-161 TPTPTPTE
+161 PTPTE

-202 AQIDKTYAYAKVDTK
+202 AQIDKIYAYAKVDTK

-239 CFVIADADQEWV
+239 CFVIVDADQEWV

-264 DYLQQGKESL
+264 DYLQQGKEAL

-354 GAYDGEYTTSDGWRS
+354 GAYDGEYTTSGGWRN
-369 LGTEVTSLD
+369 LGTEVASLD
-378 EARTGDVIC
+378 DAHAGDVIC

-403 ALNENAGITCN
+403 ALNENAGIACN
-414 RPVDCDTILTI
+414 RPVDCDTILAI
-425 RRFAADDEIGG
+425 RRFAADDEIGE

-472 PTLIEY
+472 PTLLEY
-478 GSTSR
+478 GS
-483 TSLSGEQYTNQ
+483 
-494 FVGRPYVWGGNSL
+494 
-507 TDGIDCSHF
+507 I
-516 VWQIL
+516 
-521 TRCGAYDGEYT
+521 
-532 TSDGWRSLG
+532 
-541 TEVTSLDEA
+541 
-550 RTGDVICYNGHVALY
+550 
-565 DGEGK
+565 
-570 IVEALN
+570 
-576 ENAGITCNRPVDC
+576 
-589 DTILTIRRFA
+589 
-599 ADDEIGGTNAEKIW
+599 
-613 NYFLM
+613 
-618 HGFTKEG
+618 
-625 AAGIMGNIAN
+625 
-635 EASTDLNPTLIEYG
+635 
-649 STSRTS
+649 SRTS

-669 ISRDEVIRSARFGL
+669 ISRDEVIRSSRFGL

-730 NDYNP
+730 SVYNP
-735 NLLDRL
+735 SLLERL

-749 AATSFMREYE
+749 AAISFMREYE

-765 TQQKLRTTA
+765 TQKELRTTA
-774 AEQIYNV
+774 AEQIYNTL
-781 MESYDSPVDV
+781 ESYDSPVDV

>member
-1 MISKKKFG
+1 MISFLVYLQKKRPDFTGTIHFCDFIRTASKAENGRQKSTNSREESKTYMISKKKFG

-20 MLLSSAAPAHAEET
+20 MLLGSAAPAHAEET
-34 AKTVQETQKEQAD
+34 AKTVQETQKDQAD
-47 APSTQSETENE
+47 APATQSEAENGNTEE
-58 NAEKTIALAE
+58 AVVPAVETQETETPAE
-68 ETEKPGE
+68 EP
-75 ETAASSDETAA
+75 SVPSQDENAA
-86 STEDPETPDP
+86 STEEPKVPETPEP
-96 AEDPTPSET
+96 TEDPTPTET
-105 PEDPTP
+105 PEDPNPGEMPEPSP
-111 SETPEPTPSETPT
+111 SETPEPTPG
-124 PTPSETPEPSVT
+124 ETPEPSVT
-136 PEPSE
+136 PSPSE
-141 TPTPTPSETPAPTET
+141 TPTPAPSETPEPTET

-161 TPTPTPTE
+161 TPAPAPTE
-169 TPKSDETQADDW
+169 TPKNDETQADDW

-190 ISAMKKDLRAGF
+190 ISSMKKDLRAGF
-202 AQIDKTYAYAKVDTK
+202 AQVDKAYAYAKVDTR

-264 DYLQQGKESL
+264 DYLQQGKEAL
-274 EYVTSTGED
+274 EYVTGTGED

-290 IIDPSENE
+290 VIDPSENE
-298 AFNYKKETVYEVKTS
+298 AFPYKKETVYEVKTS

-354 GAYDGEYTTSDGWRS
+354 GAYDGEYTTSGGWRS
-369 LGTEVTSLD
+369 LGMEIASLD
-378 EARTGDVIC
+378 EARAGDVIC

-403 ALNENAGITCN
+403 ALNENAGITCD

-472 PTLIEY
+472 PTL
-478 GSTSR
+478 
-483 TSLSGEQYTNQ
+483 L
-494 FVGRPYVWGGNSL
+494 
-507 TDGIDCSHF
+507 
-516 VWQIL
+516 
-521 TRCGAYDGEYT
+521 
-532 TSDGWRSLG
+532 
-541 TEVTSLDEA
+541 
-550 RTGDVICYNGHVALY
+550 
-565 DGEGK
+565 
-570 IVEALN
+570 
-576 ENAGITCNRPVDC
+576 
-589 DTILTIRRFA
+589 
-599 ADDEIGGTNAEKIW
+599 
-613 NYFLM
+613 
-618 HGFTKEG
+618 
-625 AAGIMGNIAN
+625 
-635 EASTDLNPTLIEYG
+635 EYG

-669 ISRDEVIRSARFGL
+669 ISRDEVIRSSRFGL

-723 DSLLAYL
+723 DSLMAYL
-730 NDYNP
+730 SDYNP

-749 AATSFMREYE
+749 AATAFMREYE
-759 KCANQG
+759 KCANQS

>member
-1 MISKKKFG
+1 MISFLVYLQKKRPDFTGTIRFCDFIRTASKAENGRQKSTNSREESKTYMISKKKFG

-20 MLLSSAAPAHAEET
+20 MLLGSAAPAHAEET
-34 AKTVQETQKEQAD
+34 AKTVQETQKDQAD
-47 APSTQSETENE
+47 APAMQSETENGNTE
-58 NAEKTIALAE
+58 EAVVTAVETQETETPAE
-68 ETEKPGE
+68 EP
-75 ETAASSDETAA
+75 SVPSQDENAA
-86 STEDPETPDP
+86 STEEPEVPETPEP
-96 AEDPTPSET
+96 TEDPTPTEP
-105 PEDPTP
+105 PEDPNPGEMPEPSP
-111 SETPEPTPSETPT
+111 SETPEPTPG
-124 PTPSETPEPSVT
+124 ETPEPSVT
-136 PEPSE
+136 PSPSE
-141 TPTPTPSETPAPTET
+141 TPTPAPSETPEPTET

-161 TPTPTPTE
+161 TPAPAPTE
-169 TPKSDETQADDW
+169 TPKNDETQADDW

-190 ISAMKKDLRAGF
+190 ISSMKKDLRAGF
-202 AQIDKTYAYAKVDTK
+202 AQVDKAYAYAKVDTR

-251 YIESGDVRGFVRT
+251 YIESGDIRGFVRT
-264 DYLQQGKESL
+264 DYLQQGKEAL
-274 EYVTSTGED
+274 EYVTGTGED

-290 IIDPSENE
+290 VIDPSENE
-298 AFNYKKETVYEVKTS
+298 AFPYKKETVYEVKTS

-354 GAYDGEYTTSDGWRS
+354 GAYDGEYTTSGGWRS
-369 LGTEVTSLD
+369 LGTEVASLD
-378 EARTGDVIC
+378 EARAGDVIC

-403 ALNENAGITCN
+403 ALNENAGITCD

-472 PTLIEY
+472 PTL
-478 GSTSR
+478 
-483 TSLSGEQYTNQ
+483 L
-494 FVGRPYVWGGNSL
+494 
-507 TDGIDCSHF
+507 
-516 VWQIL
+516 
-521 TRCGAYDGEYT
+521 
-532 TSDGWRSLG
+532 
-541 TEVTSLDEA
+541 
-550 RTGDVICYNGHVALY
+550 
-565 DGEGK
+565 
-570 IVEALN
+570 
-576 ENAGITCNRPVDC
+576 
-589 DTILTIRRFA
+589 
-599 ADDEIGGTNAEKIW
+599 
-613 NYFLM
+613 
-618 HGFTKEG
+618 
-625 AAGIMGNIAN
+625 
-635 EASTDLNPTLIEYG
+635 EYG

-669 ISRDEVIRSARFGL
+669 ISRDEVIRSSRFGL

-723 DSLLAYL
+723 DSLMAYL
-730 NDYNP
+730 SDYNP

-749 AATSFMREYE
+749 AATAFMREYE
-759 KCANQG
+759 KCANQS

>member
-58 NAEKTIALAE
+58 NAEKTIAPAE

-105 PEDPTP
+105 PEDPAP

-141 TPTPTPSETPAPTET
+141 TPMPTPSETPAPTET

-161 TPTPTPTE
+161 TPTPTPTPTE

-264 DYLQQGKESL
+264 DYLQQGKEAL

-397 EGKIVE
+397 E
-403 ALNENAGITCN
+403 
-414 RPVDCDTILTI
+414 
-425 RRFAADDEIGG
+425 
-436 TNAEKIWNYFLMHGF
+436 EK
-451 TKEGAAGIMGNIA
+451 
-464 NEASTDLN
+464 S
-472 PTLIEY
+472 
-478 GSTSR
+478 
-483 TSLSGEQYTNQ
+483 
-494 FVGRPYVWGGNSL
+494 
-507 TDGIDCSHF
+507 
-516 VWQIL
+516 
-521 TRCGAYDGEYT
+521 
-532 TSDGWRSLG
+532 WR
-541 TEVTSLDEA
+541 
-550 RTGDVICYNGHVALY
+550 H
-565 DGEGK
+565 
-570 IVEALN
+570 
-576 ENAGITCNRPVDC
+576 
-589 DTILTIRRFA
+589 
-599 ADDEIGGTNAEKIW
+599 
-613 NYFLM
+613 
-618 HGFTKEG
+618 
-625 AAGIMGNIAN
+625 
-635 EASTDLNPTLIEYG
+635 
-649 STSRTS
+649 
-655 LSGEQYTNLVDAGI
+655 
-669 ISRDEVIRSARFGL
+669 
-683 YSGGRYG
+683 
-690 YGLCGFTDPTIK
+690 
-702 EYLCRYTIDLGKSL
+702 
-716 GSLSGQL
+716 
-723 DSLLAYL
+723 
-730 NDYNP
+730 
-735 NLLDRL
+735 
-741 KNAEDVDT
+741 
-749 AATSFMREYE
+749 
-759 KCANQG
+759 
-765 TQQKLRTTA
+765 
-774 AEQIYNV
+774 
-781 MESYDSPVDV
+781 
-791 E
+791 

>member
-47 APSTQSETENE
+47 APSTQSETEN
-58 NAEKTIALAE
+58 
-68 ETEKPGE
+68 
-75 ETAASSDETAA
+75 ETAA

-483 TSLSGEQYTNQ
+483 TSLSGEQYTN
-494 FVGRPYVWGGNSL
+494 
-507 TDGIDCSHF
+507 
-516 VWQIL
+516 
-521 TRCGAYDGEYT
+521 
-532 TSDGWRSLG
+532 
-541 TEVTSLDEA
+541 
-550 RTGDVICYNGHVALY
+550 
-565 DGEGK
+565 
-570 IVEALN
+570 
-576 ENAGITCNRPVDC
+576 
-589 DTILTIRRFA
+589 
-599 ADDEIGGTNAEKIW
+599 
-613 NYFLM
+613 
-618 HGFTKEG
+618 
-625 AAGIMGNIAN
+625 
-635 EASTDLNPTLIEYG
+635 
-649 STSRTS
+649 
-655 LSGEQYTNLVDAGI
+655 LVDAGI

-702 EYLCRYTIDLGKSL
+702 ELYHRPRKESRKPVRTARQSARLSERLQSESSGPPEKRRRCRHSSDIFYARIRKMRKS
-716 GSLSGQL
+716 G
-723 DSLLAYL
+723 Y
-730 NDYNP
+730 
-735 NLLDRL
+735 
-741 KNAEDVDT
+741 
-749 AATSFMREYE
+749 
-759 KCANQG
+759 
-765 TQQKLRTTA
+765 A
-774 AEQIYNV
+774 AETPHNSSRADLQCDGIVRFTGGCGIKEQKIYQ
-781 MESYDSPVDV
+781 
-791 E
+791 

>member
-58 NAEKTIALAE
+58 NAEKTIAPAE

-105 PEDPTP
+105 PEDPA
-111 SETPEPTPSETPT
+111 
-124 PTPSETPEPSVT
+124 PSETPEPSVT

-141 TPTPTPSETPAPTET
+141 TPMPTPSETPAPTET

-161 TPTPTPTE
+161 TPTPTPTPTE

-264 DYLQQGKESL
+264 DYLQQGKEAL

-478 GSTSR
+478 GSTS
-483 TSLSGEQYTNQ
+483 
-494 FVGRPYVWGGNSL
+494 
-507 TDGIDCSHF
+507 
-516 VWQIL
+516 
-521 TRCGAYDGEYT
+521 
-532 TSDGWRSLG
+532 
-541 TEVTSLDEA
+541 
-550 RTGDVICYNGHVALY
+550 
-565 DGEGK
+565 
-570 IVEALN
+570 
-576 ENAGITCNRPVDC
+576 
-589 DTILTIRRFA
+589 
-599 ADDEIGGTNAEKIW
+599 
-613 NYFLM
+613 
-618 HGFTKEG
+618 
-625 AAGIMGNIAN
+625 
-635 EASTDLNPTLIEYG
+635 
-649 STSRTS
+649 
-655 LSGEQYTNLVDAGI
+655 
-669 ISRDEVIRSARFGL
+669 
-683 YSGGRYG
+683 
-690 YGLCGFTDPTIK
+690 
-702 EYLCRYTIDLGKSL
+702 LGKSL

>member
-1 MISKKKFG
+1 MISFLVYLQKKRPDFTGTIRFCDFIRTASKAENGRQKSTNSREESKTYMISKKKFG

-20 MLLSSAAPAHAEET
+20 MLLGLAAPAHAEET
-34 AKTVQETQKEQAD
+34 AKTVQETQKDQAD
-47 APSTQSETENE
+47 APATQSETENGNTE
-58 NAEKTIALAE
+58 EAVVPAVETQETETPAE
-68 ETEKPGE
+68 EP
-75 ETAASSDETAA
+75 SVPSQDENAA
-86 STEDPETPDP
+86 STEEPKVPETPEP
-96 AEDPTPSET
+96 TEDPTPTET
-105 PEDPTP
+105 PEDPNPGEMPEPSP
-111 SETPEPTPSETPT
+111 SETPEPTPG
-124 PTPSETPEPSVT
+124 ETPEPSVT
-136 PEPSE
+136 PSPSE
-141 TPTPTPSETPAPTET
+141 TPTPAPSEPPEPTET

-161 TPTPTPTE
+161 TPAPAPTE
-169 TPKSDETQADDW
+169 TPKNDETQADDW

-190 ISAMKKDLRAGF
+190 ISSMKKDLRAGF
-202 AQIDKTYAYAKVDTK
+202 AQVDKAYAYAKVDTR

-264 DYLQQGKESL
+264 DYLQQGKEAL
-274 EYVTSTGED
+274 EYVTGTGED

-290 IIDPSENE
+290 VIDPSENE
-298 AFNYKKETVYEVKTS
+298 AFPYKKETVYEVKTS

-354 GAYDGEYTTSDGWRS
+354 GAYDGEYTTSGGWRS
-369 LGTEVTSLD
+369 LGTEVASLD
-378 EARTGDVIC
+378 EARAGDVIC
-387 YNGHVALYDG
+387 YNGHVALYGG

-403 ALNENAGITCN
+403 ALNENAGITCD

-472 PTLIEY
+472 PTL
-478 GSTSR
+478 
-483 TSLSGEQYTNQ
+483 L
-494 FVGRPYVWGGNSL
+494 
-507 TDGIDCSHF
+507 
-516 VWQIL
+516 
-521 TRCGAYDGEYT
+521 
-532 TSDGWRSLG
+532 
-541 TEVTSLDEA
+541 
-550 RTGDVICYNGHVALY
+550 
-565 DGEGK
+565 
-570 IVEALN
+570 
-576 ENAGITCNRPVDC
+576 
-589 DTILTIRRFA
+589 
-599 ADDEIGGTNAEKIW
+599 
-613 NYFLM
+613 
-618 HGFTKEG
+618 
-625 AAGIMGNIAN
+625 
-635 EASTDLNPTLIEYG
+635 EYG

-669 ISRDEVIRSARFGL
+669 ISRDEVIRSSRFGL

-723 DSLLAYL
+723 DSLMAYL
-730 NDYNP
+730 SDYNP

-749 AATSFMREYE
+749 AATAFMREYE
-759 KCANQG
+759 KCANQS